1 MGNYRESGEVL
12 FMKNGMKKTAAV
24 IMAAM
29 LMGTGAVMPA
39 AEDMGIFSQTAIVA
53 EAASVGKVTGLKS
66 KTLSNSEIK
75 LNWSKV
81 KGASGYTVY
90 MRKNGKYNKLGD
102 CKGTSYTVKKLPNA
116 TRENFKVRA
125 YKTVKGKKVYGEY
138 SANWNTATNPQAC
151 KGLKKTSAN
160 SDSIKLSWTKIGCTN
175 YRVYQLKNGEWKEVG
190 KTAGTS
196 YTVKNLTAESE
207 YKFKIRAC
215 KVDDKNAN
223 HYGKYSNIIVA
234 KTNVKKVT
242 GLKAKTISNS
252 KIKLSWNSVNGADGY
267 SVGMRK
273 NGVYNEVADVTE
285 TNAVVSGLPN
295 ATRESF
301 KIRAYSI
308 VDGSKQYGNWS
319 DSVATATAP
328 QKAKGLNVSSVTES
342 SVTLSW
348 DKIGCNEYVVYEDN
362 GESWSEIGRTAD
374 TQFTVKNLNAE
385 TSYNFKIQAVKIDDA
400 KFEHYGE
407 ESDFVTGTTSRS
419 DKITQADIDAMK
431 AELTAYSRDKAEYI
445 KEHYTE
451 FWKYGIDYNTVEEYF
466 LRKEGKAKPSDLGY
480 DRVDT
485 IEFTEGQSMLSDF
498 KKIYMDYIDYEYEER
513 NDVYYVVYVEACPN
527 GLDVNPN
534 PCWAVYLLY

>member
-1 MGNYRESGEVL
+1 
-12 FMKNGMKKTAAV
+12 MKNSVKRATAA
-24 IMAAM
+24 ILATMM
-29 LMGTGAVMPA
+29 IGTGIYAPTA
-39 AEDMGIFSQTAIVA
+39 DHYNLFSETSITA

-66 KTLSNSEIK
+66 NTLSNSEIK
-75 LNWSKV
+75 LKWSKV

-90 MRKNGKYNKLGD
+90 MRKNGKYNKIAD
-102 CKGTSYTVKKLPNA
+102 TKSTTYTVKKLPNA

-125 YKTVKGKKVYGEY
+125 YKKVKGKKIYGSY
-138 SANWNTATNPQAC
+138 SSNWNTATNPQPC
-151 KGLKKTSAN
+151 KGLKVSSVN
-160 SDSIKLSWTKIGCTN
+160 SDSVKLSWTKIGCTN
-175 YRVYQLKNGEWKEVG
+175 YRVFQYISGEWKEIG
-190 KTAGTS
+190 KTTGTS
-196 YTVKNLTAESE
+196 YTVKKLTPQTE

-215 KVDDKNAN
+215 KKDDKKKRNN
-223 HYGKYSNIIVA
+223 HYGKHSKVVTVTTSVA
-234 KTNVKKVT
+234 KVT
-242 GLKAKTISNS
+242 GVQSNTLSNS
-252 KIKLSWNSVNGADGY
+252 EISLSWNSVSGADGY

-273 NGVYNEVADVTE
+273 DGVYNEVADVTE

-362 GESWSEIGRTAD
+362 GESWSEIGRTTE
-374 TQFTVKNLNAE
+374 TQFTAKNLNAE

-400 KFEHYGE
+400 KVEHYGE
-407 ESDFVTGTTSRS
+407 ESDVVTGTTSRS

-431 AELTAYSRDKAEYI
+431 AELTAYSREKAEYI
-445 KEHYTE
+445 RENYKN
-451 FWKYGIDYNTVEEYF
+451 FDGYGERYNTLDEFFDYYA
-466 LRKEGKAKPSDLGY
+466 EGCTPTSSGY
-480 DRVDT
+480 DTVDT
-485 IEFTEGQSMLSDF
+485 IHFGETVNTLNDF
-498 KKIYMDYIDYEYEER
+498 KKLYKDHIDYEYNKRE
-513 NDVYYVVYVEACPN
+513 DVYYVVYIESCPN

>member
-1 MGNYRESGEVL
+1 
-12 FMKNGMKKTAAV
+12 MKNGMKKTAAV
-24 IMAAM
+24 VMAAM
-29 LMGTGAVMPA
+29 LMGTGAVVPA

-66 KTLSNSEIK
+66 KTLSNSEIQ

-151 KGLKKTSAN
+151 KGLKKISAN

-175 YRVYQLKNGEWKEVG
+175 YRVFQLKNGEWKEVG

-196 YTVKNLTAESE
+196 YTVKNLKAESE

-215 KVDDKNAN
+215 KTDDKNAN
-223 HYGKYSNIIVA
+223 HYGKYSNVIVA
-234 KTNVKKVT
+234 KTNIKKVT
-242 GLKAKTISNS
+242 GLRAKTISNS
-252 KIKLSWNSVNGADGY
+252 KIKLSWNSVSGADGY

-301 KIRAYSI
+301 KIRAYSF

-319 DSVATATAP
+319 DSMATATAP

-374 TQFTVKNLNAE
+374 TQFTAKNLNAE
-385 TSYNFKIQAVKIDDA
+385 TSYNFKVQAVKIDDA

-407 ESDFVTGTTSRS
+407 ESDVVTGTTNKSN
-419 DKITQADIDAMK
+419 KITQADIDAMK
-431 AELTAYSRDKAEYI
+431 KELQEYSNSKAEYVNT
-445 KEHYTE
+445 HYTE
-451 FWKYGIDYNTVEEYF
+451 FWKYGIDFNTIEEYYE
-466 LRKEGKAKPSDLGY
+466 LCIREDNPDNSGY
-480 DRVDT
+480 DTVKTIKYSDT
-485 IEFTEGQSMLSDF
+485 IDDLKSFIELYKQH
-498 KKIYMDYIDYEYEER
+498 IDYEYKER
-513 NDVYYVVYVEACPN
+513 NDAYYVVYIESCPN

>member
-1 MGNYRESGEVL
+1 
-12 FMKNGMKKTAAV
+12 MKNGMKKTAAV

-29 LMGTGAVMPA
+29 LMGTGAVVPA

-53 EAASVGKVTGLKS
+53 EAASVGKVMGLKS
-66 KTLSNSEIK
+66 KTLSNSEIQ
-75 LNWSKV
+75 LSWSKV
-81 KGASGYTVY
+81 SGASGYTVY

-125 YKTVKGKKVYGEY
+125 YKMVKGKKVYGEY

-252 KIKLSWNSVNGADGY
+252 KIKLSWNSVSGADGY

-285 TNAVVSGLPN
+285 TTAKVSGLPN

-308 VDGSKQYGNWS
+308 VNGSKQYGYWS
-319 DSVATATAP
+319 DSLATATNP
-328 QKAKGLNVSSVTES
+328 QRAKGLNVSSVTES
-342 SVTLSW
+342 SIILSW
-348 DKIGCNEYVVYEDN
+348 DKIGCNEYVIYKDN
-362 GESWSEIGRTAD
+362 GESWIEIGRTAD

-385 TSYNFKIQAVKIDDA
+385 TSYNFKILAVKIDDA
-400 KFEHYGE
+400 KVEHYGE
-407 ESDFVTGTTSRS
+407 ESDVVTGVTSRS

-431 AELTAYSRDKAEYI
+431 AELTAYSREKAEYI

-451 FWKYGIDYNTVEEYF
+451 FWKYGIDYNTLEEYF
-466 LRKEGKAKPSDLGY
+466 
-480 DRVDT
+480 
-485 IEFTEGQSMLSDF
+485 SMLENKLTPENGSYNDVYTIPFDDKNIDEITKIF
-498 KKIYMDYIDYEYEER
+498 KEQIEYEYKQDS
-513 NDVYYVVYVEACPN
+513 NVYYVVYVETCPN
-527 GLDVNPN
+527 GHRINSK
-534 PCWAVYLLY
+534 PCWAIYFLY

>member
-1 MGNYRESGEVL
+1 
-12 FMKNGMKKTAAV
+12 MKNSVKRTTAA
-24 IMAAM
+24 ILAAM
-29 LMGTGAVMPA
+29 MIGTGIYAPTA
-39 AEDMGIFSQTAIVA
+39 DHYNLFSETSITA

-66 KTLSNSEIK
+66 NTLSNSKIK
-75 LNWSKV
+75 LKWKKV

-90 MRKNGKYNKLGD
+90 MRKNGKYNKVAD
-102 CKGTSYTVKKLPNA
+102 AKSTTYTVKKLPNA

-125 YKTVKGKKVYGEY
+125 YKKVKGKKVYGSY
-138 SANWNTATNPQAC
+138 SSNWNTATNPQPC
-151 KGLKKTSAN
+151 KGLKVSSVN

-175 YRVYQLKNGEWKEVG
+175 YRVFQYISGEWKEIG
-190 KTAGTS
+190 KTTRTS
-196 YTVKNLTAESE
+196 YTVKKLTPQTE
-207 YKFKIRAC
+207 YQFKIRAC
-215 KVDDKNAN
+215 KKDDKKKRYN
-223 HYGKYSNIIVA
+223 HYGKHSKVVTVTTSVA
-234 KTNVKKVT
+234 KVT
-242 GLKAKTISNS
+242 GVQSNTLNNSEIS
-252 KIKLSWNSVNGADGY
+252 LSWNSVNGADGY

-285 TNAVVSGLPN
+285 TSAVVSGLPN

-319 DSVATATAP
+319 DSMATATAP

-419 DKITQADIDAMK
+419 DKITQADIDVMK
-431 AELTAYSRDKAEYI
+431 KELQEYSNSKAEYVNT
-445 KEHYTE
+445 HYTE
-451 FWKYGIDYNTVEEYF
+451 FWTYGEEYNTLDEYYQ
-466 LRKEGKAKPSDLGY
+466 LCINESSPDTSSY
-480 DRVDT
+480 DDVYT
-485 IEFTEGQSMLSDF
+485 IPFTEKDIDNITRMF
-498 KKIYMDYIDYEYEER
+498 KEQLKYEYEKREKA
-513 NDVYYVVYVEACPN
+513 YYVVYVETCPN
-527 GLDVNPN
+527 GHRINPK
-534 PCWAVYLLY
+534 PCWAIYFLY